1 MYYYISPSQEVT
13 WNLALEEELFRNIQD
28 LAPEGILLFY
38 VNAPSLVVGRSQNL
52 YQEVRWVQADLA
64 GLPMCRRISGGGTV
78 YHDLGNLNFSYI
90 LPGQRMERLGHFTF
104 CLEGVEEY
112 LLQLGLKVEMR
123 PPSDLYVT
131 SLRATE
137 TEYVTSLW
145 EGGPEYVTSLQAGGP
160 GGEKGPEILSEGKF
174 SGNAQAS
181 GQRAFLQHG
190 TLLYDSDLAV
200 LDRYLHH
207 IGPDLQ
213 TKGIA
218 SRRASVQNLKPFVE
232 EAAQI
237 LPTTKSRLPLCFED
251 FRTGV
256 EEALIQKSQAKPWPG
271 PSQETQEA
279 IASLVQSRYQSFA
292 WNRGRQGTFSLTR
305 TVPGLVSGVTEL
317 TARSAPGPGAGVDAG
332 STLGSAPGDEV
343 HVEVVKGL
351 IASWTSKAH
360 PALNELLTGAP
371 LQGQELIRR
380 MGQGTG
386 GPKDPTAYL
395 TSIFG

>member
-28 LAPEGILLFY
+28 LAPEGLLLFY

-64 GLPMCRRISGGGTV
+64 GLSMCRRISGGGTV

-112 LLQLGLKVEMR
+112 LLQLGLRVEMR

-131 SLRATE
+131 SMQA
-137 TEYVTSLW
+137 S
-145 EGGPEYVTSLQAGGP
+145 GPEYVKSLREDGLES
-160 GGEKGPEILSEGKF
+160 EKGPEVLSEGKF

-207 IGPDLQ
+207 VGPDLQ

-237 LPTTKSRLPLCFED
+237 LPTTKSRLPLCFND

-256 EEALIQKSQAKPWPG
+256 EEALIQKSQARPWPG

-305 TVPGLVSGVTEL
+305 TVPGQVSGVTEL
-317 TARSAPGPGAGVDAG
+317 TARPAPGPGAGVVAE
-332 STLGSAPGDEV
+332 STLGSAPVDEV

-351 IASWTSKAH
+351 IACWTSKAH

>member
-13 WNLALEEELFRNIQD
+13 WNLALEEELFRNVQD

-131 SLRATE
+131 SLQASGPD
-137 TEYVTSLW
+137 YIKSLR
-145 EGGPEYVTSLQAGGP
+145 EDGLE
-160 GGEKGPEILSEGKF
+160 GEKGPEVLSEGKF

-207 IGPDLQ
+207 VGPDLQ

-218 SRRASVQNLKPFVE
+218 SRRASVQNLKPFLE
-232 EAAQI
+232 EAEQI
-237 LPTTKSRLPLCFED
+237 LPTTNSRLPLCFND

-256 EEALIQKSQAKPWPG
+256 EEALIQKSQAKPWSG

-305 TVPGLVSGVTEL
+305 TVPGQVSRVTEL
-317 TARSAPGPGAGVDAG
+317 TARPTPGPGAGVGAELAP
-332 STLGSAPGDEV
+332 SLAPGDEV

-351 IASWTSKAH
+351 IARWTSKAH
-360 PALNELLTGAP
+360 PALNDLLTGAP

>member
-13 WNLALEEELFRNIQD
+13 WNLALEEELFRNIHE
-28 LAPEGILLFY
+28 LVTEGLLLFY

-52 YQEVRWVQADLA
+52 FQEVHWVQADLA
-64 GLPMCRRISGGGTV
+64 GLPICRRISGGGTV

-90 LPGQRMERLGHFTF
+90 LPGQRMECLGHFTF

-131 SLRATE
+131 SLRAGE
-137 TEYVTSLW
+137 
-145 EGGPEYVTSLQAGGP
+145 PE
-160 GGEKGPEILSEGKF
+160 GEKGQEPLPEGKF

-207 IGPDLQ
+207 AGPDLQ

-218 SRRASVQNLKPFVE
+218 SRRASVQNLKPFLE

-237 LPTTKSRLPLCFED
+237 LPTMQAKLPLCFED

-256 EEALIQKSQAKPWPG
+256 EEALIQKSQAIPWAG
-271 PSQETQEA
+271 PSQETLEA
-279 IASLVQSRYQSFA
+279 VASLVQSRYQSFA

-305 TVPGLVSGVTEL
+305 SVPGS
-317 TARSAPGPGAGVDAG
+317 SAYSVPGQVPG
-332 STLGSAPGDEV
+332 SSADSMPVQVPGRVPEDEV
-343 HVEVVKGL
+343 HVEVEKGL
-351 IASWTSKAH
+351 IVSWTSKAH

-380 MGQGTG
+380 MGHGAG
-386 GPKDPTAYL
+386 GPEDPAAYL